1 MKYDLI
7 QLQQFAI
14 STLVLA
20 VTGKLIFFKTKCSV
34 LTCFAVIRCCPCI
47 YI

>member
-20 VTGKLIFFKTKCSV
+20 VTGKLIFSRQSV
-34 LTCFAVIRCCPCI
+34 QF
-47 YI
+47 